1 MIISIKSDTVELMQ
15 NEQQTTIQVTVDKNH
30 LIALGERMYIESIE
44 LIRELVNNAY
54 DADATEVKVIISEDK
69 IIVEDN
75 GSGMNEKGLEQ
86 FFTVGSGEKRVHSIS
101 PRFGRKRIGQFGIGK
116 FAALAAADCFMI
128 ESVRNNF
135 HHAVVFDRQAWQ
147 QNDNW
152 TLPIFTQTKS
162 PFHNEGT
169 KVTLTQLK
177 KVFCLS
183 DIERHLQESVPLRAK
198 KFTVLVNNKI
208 IGNRYI
214 LGRRFAFNQNTI
226 YGKIEGEIVVAAR
239 SNDIDQL
246 GIECRV
252 NHILI
257 CRGLFGLEKDYSRFI
272 HRITGEANADFLPL
286 LASRHD
292 FVRDSAEFKLF
303 HQVVKNQLQKVLD
316 EIKKEADTKHLKK
329 INQELQDAMK
339 KIRQAL
345 ELNPNLTPSGK
356 LIAERKKRLTEL
368 ASDTIKKDHQSPGSE
383 KSDADQRSQKSL
395 KQEEKERVI
404 KESNPEAIKRIRLP
418 HLGVSVAIAA
428 LGVESNEVISSANLI
443 YINSDHTLYR
453 ELYQKKEQFSLHLLR
468 LITQELVLMKK
479 LRISAEE
486 AFRLQSQLLK
496 DAIVQH

>member
-1 MIISIKSDTVELMQ
+1 MKNLEQ
-15 NEQQTTIQVTVDKNH
+15 NTIQVSVDKNH

-54 DADATEVKVIISEDK
+54 DADATEVRVVISEDK
-69 IIVEDN
+69 IVVEDN

-116 FAALAAADCFMI
+116 FAALAAADCFII
-128 ESVRNNF
+128 ESVRNNL
-135 HHAVVFDRQAWQ
+135 HHAVVFDRQVWQ

-152 TLPIFTQTKS
+152 TLPIFTQAKS
-162 PFHNEGT
+162 PFHTEGT
-169 KVTLTQLK
+169 KVTLTKLK
-177 KVFCLS
+177 KSFRLS

-198 KFTVLVNNKI
+198 KFTVLVNSKT

-214 LGRRFAFNQNTI
+214 LGRRFVFSQNTI

-239 SNDIDQL
+239 ASDIDQL
-246 GIECRV
+246 GVECRV

-257 CRGLFGLEKDYSRFI
+257 CRELFDVEKDYSRFI

-286 LASRHD
+286 LVSRYD
-292 FVRDSAEFKLF
+292 FVRDSSEFKLF
-303 HQVVKNQLQKVLD
+303 YQVVQNQLRKVLD
-316 EIKKEADTKHLKK
+316 EIKKESDTKHLKK

-356 LIAERKKRLTEL
+356 LIAERKNKLTEL
-368 ASDTIKKDHQSPGSE
+368 ASDTIKKDRQPSDNNQSD
-383 KSDADQRSQKSL
+383 SDQKSQKSL
-395 KQEEKERVI
+395 EQKEKERII
-404 KESNPEAIKRIRLP
+404 KESNPQAIKRIRLP

-428 LGVESNEVISSANLI
+428 LGTESDEVISSANLI
-443 YINSDHTLYR
+443 YINSDHVLYR
-453 ELYQKKEQFSLHLLR
+453 ELYHKKEQFSIHLLR

-496 DAIVQH
+496 DAIVER